1 MGKMQQFKR
10 EIRSS
15 NGRIFAFDLRNGFGA
30 ALGGLFERIAR
41 GKVYDK
47 EIREIYGFDEDDGPS
62 PQRVRISA
70 GPQMTPSAKAGKYTA
85 LVSLHGVALYDLE
98 YQPYCFSTL
107 LLSQI
112 MESLANDPSVDTIVL
127 DINTPGGHVTGT
139 QEAADAV
146 YKAARRKQVIGIIN
160 PLCASA
166 GYWIGSQCTKL
177 IAVPSA
183 DVGSIGV
190 FMCHYD
196 CSAMLADA
204 GVKPTFIFAGEYKTE
219 GNSLEPLSAD
229 ALQFYQSEV
238 NQTYDDF
245 LTAVA
250 RGRGLTKDIVLEKFG
265 KGRCYGAPMA
275 KRIGM
280 VDEIATIKLALQSVG
295 LTMEMPEEGGRRRRG
310 DEQSPDESADAG
322 EQQYKIVGE
331 VDGVTGGIVVSGMN
345 IRSISSD
352 DPPSAGEI
360 NEQDVT
366 AQVVPH
372 DDCETFTIRQDVDGD
387 QVKFYALGPWPAKS
401 VFCPE
406 TFKAQSRCVTE
417 IGGTITIAV
426 ENGAAVYSKVGITQD
441 GDWVCHLAGGSS
453 WTAPPDSP
461 EEAASKA
468 EAKRAAEA
476 NARRRRLAVL
486 SA

>member
-1 MGKMQQFKR
+1 
-10 EIRSS
+10 
-15 NGRIFAFDLRNGFGA
+15 
-30 ALGGLFERIAR
+30 
-41 GKVYDK
+41 
-47 EIREIYGFDEDDGPS
+47 
-62 PQRVRISA
+62 
-70 GPQMTPSAKAGKYTA
+70 
-85 LVSLHGVALYDLE
+85 
-98 YQPYCFSTL
+98 
-107 LLSQI
+107 
-112 MESLANDPSVDTIVL
+112 
-127 DINTPGGHVTGT
+127 
-139 QEAADAV
+139 
-146 YKAARRKQVIGIIN
+146 
-160 PLCASA
+160 
-166 GYWIGSQCTKL
+166 
-177 IAVPSA
+177 
-183 DVGSIGV
+183 
-190 FMCHYD
+190 
-196 CSAMLADA
+196 MLADA

-250 RGRGLTKDIVLEKFG
+250 RGRGLTKDVVLEKFG

-295 LTMEMPEEGGRRRRG
+295 LTMEMLEEGGRRRRG

-331 VDGVTGGIVVSGMN
+331 IDGVSAGIVVSGMN
-345 IRSISSD
+345 IRSIGSD

-366 AQVVPH
+366 EQVVPH

-406 TFKAQSRCVTE
+406 MFKAQSRCVTE

-441 GDWVCHLAGGSS
+441 GDWVCHLASGSS
-453 WTAPPDSP
+453 WTAPPESP